1 MDFDPSF
8 SLPSVKKLYMNNTH
22 ISKWEEL
29 AKLSPAFPSLQSLV
43 MCDIPLEEI
52 PVLDVPCAEFQELFV
67 LNLNGSLIYQWSSVE
82 HLSALVKLTELN
94 LMKVLLGT
102 DLEAKERRF
111 ATVARLPALN
121 KLNKTSISATER
133 EDAERWF
140 IRQHSDSQHPLVG
153 VLVEKHG
160 QVPKLADVDLDLN
173 FKTKITLEFHFD
185 GQCTSYEISLKQSTK
200 QLKAW
205 VGKTL
210 VGMPPSTFRIFYRF
224 RAHWTEMKIP
234 AKNLYTYPIEEN
246 DKILIEMKNSY
257 SSH

>member
-67 LNLNGSLIYQWSSVE
+67 LNLNGSLISQWSSVE

-121 KLNKTSISATER
+121 MLNKTSISATER

-160 QVPKLADVDLDLN
+160 QVNHLAEVNMKKKKRVILQ
-173 FKTKITLEFHFD
+173 FHFD
-185 GQCTSYEISLKQSTK
+185 GNCESHEIDLMQSTK
-200 QLKAW
+200 KLKAW
-205 VGKTL
+205 IGTSL
-210 VGMPPSTFRIFYRF
+210 VGMPPSTFRIFY
-224 RAHWTEMKIP
+224 HDPECWTGSEEMKVGS
-234 AKNLYTYPIEEN
+234 KQLYTYYPMNEN
-246 DKILIEMKNSY
+246 DEIHIEMRTKQ
-257 SSH
+257 